1 MTSAIEENDS
11 DRWQIVLR
19 TTLIFGEQ
27 RAIAN
32 RDEIEHAANA
42 IHRLKRLN
50 VEDFSALRPESRT

>member
-1 MTSAIEENDS
+1 MTSAIEESDS

-19 TTLIFGEQ
+19 TTLIFGEE
-27 RAIAN
+27 RAITN
-32 RDEIEHAANA
+32 RDEIEAAAKA